1 MITFDNVTK
10 IFADGT
16 TPVKDFSMH
25 IEKGETVIL
34 KGESGSGK
42 STILSLTAALMR
54 PTSGDITVNNKK
66 IAKLPDDFASLFRRE
81 NIGIIFQSYHLL
93 QHFTVMENICVP
105 VLPTNIH
112 YTDAEVKAMSLL
124 SLLGMTDKVDTEVS
138 VLSGGEQQRVA
149 IARALINSPEIILAD
164 EPTANLDRKLTD
176 GLIDIFRKLS
186 AHGHTIIIATHDT
199 AITESGIASKIIDIG
214 RH

>member
-1 MITFDNVTK
+1 MIIFDKVTK
-10 IFADGT
+10 TFADGT
-16 TPVKDFSMH
+16 TPVKDFSMQ

-54 PTSGDITVNNKK
+54 PTSGDITVNGKK
-66 IAKLPDDFASLFRRE
+66 IAKLPDDYASLFRRE

-93 QHFTVMENICVP
+93 PHLTVMENICVP

-112 YTDAEVKAMSLL
+112 YTDAEVEAMSIL
-124 SLLGMTDKVDTEVS
+124 SVLGMTEKADSDVTI
-138 VLSGGEQQRVA
+138 LSGGEQQRVA

-176 GLIDIFRKLS
+176 GLIEIFSKMK
-186 AHGHTIIIATHDT
+186 AKGHTIIIATHDS
-199 AITESGIASKIIDIG
+199 AITESGIADRIIDIG